1 MNPQNQT
8 PPEQDGIV
16 FCYAKACT
24 EAARELADNASPER
38 FIQLAIEQVAQSGV
52 VTNERISSFLH
63 TYLKALMEPTGH
75 FQGQACAGCESWQED
90 GGEMICCN
98 AVTWHNGIPDD
109 PHCHSKNAQQ

>member
-16 FCYAKACT
+16 FGCARACT
-24 EAARELADNASPER
+24 EAAREFADNASPER
-38 FIQLAIEQVAQSGV
+38 FIQLAADQVALSGP
-52 VTNERISSFLH
+52 VTNERIASFLH
-63 TYLKALMEPTGH
+63 ANLRALIAATTL

-90 GGEMICCN
+90 GGEMTCFN

-109 PHCHSKNAQQ
+109 PNCHSKNAQQ